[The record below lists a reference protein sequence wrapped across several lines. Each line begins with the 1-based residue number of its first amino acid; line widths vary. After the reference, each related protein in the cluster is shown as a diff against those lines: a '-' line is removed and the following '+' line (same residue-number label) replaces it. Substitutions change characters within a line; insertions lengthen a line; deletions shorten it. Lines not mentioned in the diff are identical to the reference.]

1 MFQKTVVVDFTGMND
16 WAKDQLRALSR
27 EVVFYDDFPKDTAEV
42 IRRIQDADCVM
53 VSYNTLIPRE
63 AIEAAPNLRYI
74 GMCCT
79 LYNEKSANVD
89 IAAAREWGIVVTGI
103 RDYGD
108 VGVYE
113 FAVASLVDLLHG
125 FHGKQW
131 RERPYELGG
140 IKVAMLGMGTTGQL
154 VAKALQFF
162 GCSVRYYS
170 RHPKPEA
177 EAEGF
182 SLCPLEEILPWA
194 EVVVTQLPKK
204 TALLGRREFQLLGDG
219 KILLNMSIG
228 PTFDLDAIKEWLRRP
243 GNFYIC
249 EDVGILGTEG
259 EWDGFDNVIYSP
271 VCAGSSVQCTQRLSE
286 KSIQNLLDFIKGK

>member
-1 MFQKTVVVDFTGMND
+1 M
-16 WAKDQLRALSR
+16 
-27 EVVFYDDFPKDTAEV
+27 
-42 IRRIQDADCVM
+42 
-53 VSYNTLIPRE
+53 
-63 AIEAAPNLRYI
+63 
-74 GMCCT
+74 
-79 LYNEKSANVD
+79 
-89 IAAAREWGIVVTGI
+89 
-103 RDYGD
+103 
-108 VGVYE
+108 YE

>member
-1 MFQKTVVVDFTGMND
+1 M
-16 WAKDQLRALSR
+16 
-27 EVVFYDDFPKDTAEV
+27 
-42 IRRIQDADCVM
+42 
-53 VSYNTLIPRE
+53 IPRE

-154 VAKALQFF
+154 VAKALPVTWVQCPLLQPPPQT
-162 GCSVRYYS
+162 GGGS
-170 RHPKPEA
+170 
-177 EAEGF
+177 GGLL
-182 SLCPLEEILPWA
+182 LCPSRKSFP
-194 EVVVTQLPKK
+194 
-204 TALLGRREFQLLGDG
+204 GRKWLSPSCQKNRPAGEQEEFQLLGDG

-249 EDVGILGTEG
+249 EDVGILRHRRRMGR
-259 EWDGFDNVIYSP
+259 V
-271 VCAGSSVQCTQRLSE
+271 
-286 KSIQNLLDFIKGK
+286 

>member
-204 TALLGRREFQLLGDG
+204 PPCWAGGNSSCWGMG
-219 KILLNMSIG
+219 KSFSTCPSAPPLTLT
-228 PTFDLDAIKEWLRRP
+228 P
-243 GNFYIC
+243 
-249 EDVGILGTEG
+249 
-259 EWDGFDNVIYSP
+259 
-271 VCAGSSVQCTQRLSE
+271 
-286 KSIQNLLDFIKGK
+286 